1 MSSSSNESNDT
12 IDIYNLIN
20 SSITDEPGGLTDS
33 DKSTDS
39 SRESYDS
46 DSDGSEISRSTS
58 NCSSSSVSSASN
70 DSDSTIYPDKEYNN
84 RAQNFYFGDRKMQAT
99 VDAMPER
106 EFRELFRMT
115 KRIFELLLFK
125 LEDHIPLGLSSNGK
139 SVSPRL
145 MLLIFLYYVTG
156 DIPARHL
163 AVAAGVKKSKI
174 RWICIQMVEI
184 MIESGF
190 LDEYI
195 QLPTEDQG
203 RYETMLLTR
212 RSGMPEIFTGAVD
225 GSQIDVWVKRRE
237 QKLFFNRYKRKA
249 INVMAHGGITGLF
262 YAMEASASG
271 SCHDNAVFQGSI
283 LYNQLKNG
291 NLPFEGAKIAGDAA
305 YTVSFD
311 CNF

>member
-1 MSSSSNESNDT
+1 
-12 IDIYNLIN
+12 
-20 SSITDEPGGLTDS
+20 
-33 DKSTDS
+33 
-39 SRESYDS
+39 
-46 DSDGSEISRSTS
+46 
-58 NCSSSSVSSASN
+58 
-70 DSDSTIYPDKEYNN
+70 
-84 RAQNFYFGDRKMQAT
+84 MQAT

-115 KRIFELLLFK
+115 KRILELLLFK

-203 RYETMLLTR
+203 RYEAMLLTR

-225 GSQIDVWVKRRE
+225 GSQIDVSNY
-237 QKLFFNRYKRKA
+237 L
-249 INVMAHGGITGLF
+249 
-262 YAMEASASG
+262 
-271 SCHDNAVFQGSI
+271 
-283 LYNQLKNG
+283 
-291 NLPFEGAKIAGDAA
+291 
-305 YTVSFD
+305 
-311 CNF
+311 